1 MATLINTGVIQL
13 EMHSTI
19 SIQFLDAGLGM
30 IPRGTQRFGNETYLR
45 DKNSSDG
52 SSTVMS

>member
-30 IPRGTQRFGNETYLR
+30 IPRGTQWFGNETYLG
-45 DKNSSDG
+45 DENPSDG